1 MWINFIYLCTVMQTK
16 SEENYLKAI
25 WKLAEEYGETVSTNA
40 IAAEV
45 NTKAAS
51 VTDML
56 KKLAAQK
63 LIVHIPYRGVNLTLK
78 GRQAAAEIV
87 RKHRLWEV
95 FLVQKLEYGWD
106 EVHDIAE
113 QLEHISSP
121 QLTDRLDKFLG
132 HPKSDPHGDPI
143 PDKSGKIPH
152 DPGFPLSHAQSG
164 KTFRVSGVGDHS
176 AAFLRFLDSNHI
188 RPGSKIAVREIT
200 EYDHSM
206 LVQVD
211 GKKGIH
217 ISKQVAQ
224 NILVHKNGG
233 K

>member
-1 MWINFIYLCTVMQTK
+1 MQTR

-25 WKLAEEYGETVSTNA
+25 WKLIEEYGDSVSTNA

-56 KKLAAQK
+56 KKLAAKK
-63 LIVHIPYRGVNLTLK
+63 LIDYVPYQGVTLTRS
-78 GRQAAAEIV
+78 GRQAAAAIV

-95 FLVQKLEYGWD
+95 FLAEQLGFGWD
-106 EVHDIAE
+106 QVHDIAE
-113 QLEHISSP
+113 QLEHIESAE
-121 QLTDRLDKFLG
+121 LTERLDKFLG
-132 HPKSDPHGDPI
+132 YPKNDPHGDPI
-143 PDKSGKIPH
+143 PDKSGKVSGQQSIPLNH
-152 DPGFPLSHAQSG
+152 LPAG
-164 KTFRVSGVGDHS
+164 KSARVTGVGDHS
-176 AAFLRFLDSNHI
+176 ASFLQFLDKNGI
-188 RPGSKIAVREIT
+188 RPGSNIRIREIT

-206 LVQVD
+206 QIAID
-211 GKKGIH
+211 DKKNMH

-224 NILVHKNGG
+224 NILVKKPAGI